1 MFNDPILLET
11 ACGHNGNVNLL
22 KKLIDIAKNA
32 GAKQIKFQIFN
43 LEERAQ
49 NNSKEYKIFSPLVLR
64 DKEWNKTIN
73 YTKKKGLKVF
83 ADVYGDYSL
92 DLANKNNVD
101 GFKIHSEDF
110 FNSYFI
116 EKVINLNKPV
126 LINCGGTYK
135 SELYDLIS
143 FLSKKK
149 KLNKKIVLM
158 HGIQNFPTPIEGHS
172 LYEFKKLVENYKIFD
187 VSFGY
192 SDHIESN
199 NILSSILP
207 MIAFSLGASI
217 IEKHFTDDL
226 KKKRIDHHS
235 SMDQYQIKLF
245 IKNFNAIKNNLEPR
259 LNYLKNEKKYRNMF
273 KKSCVIN
280 KNKKKNEILK
290 IEDFKFIKDPKL
302 VHHHFSHNLVG
313 KKLLKN
319 VNNNSNISNKFL
331 DLKIGAII
339 TVRTSSVRYPKKALK
354 KINGVES
361 ISLLIRRIKKL
372 KNIQEIILATSTDKS
387 DSVLI
392 KLAKKENIKFFR
404 GSLDNVANRYYECA
418 KKFNLDHIVRVTG
431 DAIICDETMLDK
443 AVISHLDKN
452 ADVTF
457 IKNMPYGTAKEV
469 ISKKTLKIINQ
480 KSADKKAT
488 EYLEFFLENKKYFK
502 VNYIKSN
509 YRFNKNIRLT
519 LDFPEDRLLFDKI
532 YKHFK
537 DQNSDF
543 TLKDTLKLLKKKP
556 NLIKINSFIKPK
568 FLKSEI
574 NTSLKI

>member
-11 ACGHNGNVNLL
+11 ACGHNGNPILL
-22 KKLIDIAKNA
+22 HKLIDIAKNA

-49 NNSKEYKIFSPLVLR
+49 VNSKEYKIFSPLVLK
-64 DKEWNKTIN
+64 DKEWKNVIE
-73 YTKKKGLKVF
+73 YTKKKRLKVF
-83 ADVYGDYSL
+83 ADIYGDYSL
-92 DLANKNNVD
+92 NLANKSNID

-116 EKVINLNKPV
+116 EKVINLKKPV
-126 LINCGGTYK
+126 LINCGGVFK

-143 FLSKKK
+143 YLHKKK
-149 KLNKKIVLM
+149 KLNKKIILM
-158 HGIQNFPTPIEGHS
+158 HGVQNFPTPIEGHS
-172 LYEFKKLVENYKIFD
+172 LYEFKKLIENYKLFN

-199 NILSSILP
+199 NTLSSILP
-207 MIAFSLGASI
+207 IIAYSLGASI

-235 SMDQYQIKLF
+235 SMDQHQIKLF
-245 IKNFNAIKNNLEPR
+245 IKNFNSIKNNLRPR
-259 LNYLKNEKKYRNMF
+259 LNYLKYEKKYRDMF
-273 KKSCVIN
+273 KKNCVVN
-280 KNKKKNEILK
+280 KDKKKNEILNS
-290 IEDFKFIKDPKL
+290 EDFKFIKDPKL
-302 VHHHFSHNLVG
+302 NHHQFSHNLVG
-313 KKLLKN
+313 RRLLKN
-319 VNNNSNISNKFL
+319 ISVNSIISNKFL

-339 TVRTSSVRYPKKALK
+339 TVRTSSVRYPQKALK

-361 ISLLIRRIKKL
+361 ICLLIRRIKKL
-372 KNIQEIILATSTDKS
+372 KNINEIILATSTDKS
-387 DSVLI
+387 DLALI
-392 KLAKKENIKFFR
+392 KLAKKENIKFFT
-404 GSLDNVANRYYECA
+404 GSLDDVANRYYECT
-418 KKFNLDHIVRVTG
+418 KKFDLDHIVRVTG

-443 AVISHLDKN
+443 AIISHLDKN

-457 IKNMPYGTAKEV
+457 IKNMPYGTAKEI
-469 ISKKTLKIINQ
+469 ISKQTLKIINE
-480 KSADKKAT
+480 KSIDKKAT

-502 VNYIKSN
+502 VNYIKSE
-509 YRFNKNIRLT
+509 YKFNKDIRLT

-532 YKHFK
+532 YKYFK

-543 TLKDTLKLLKKKP
+543 TLKDTLKLLKIRP

>member
-1 MFNDPILLET
+1 M
-11 ACGHNGNVNLL
+11 
-22 KKLIDIAKNA
+22 
-32 GAKQIKFQIFN
+32 
-43 LEERAQ
+43 
-49 NNSKEYKIFSPLVLR
+49 
-64 DKEWNKTIN
+64 
-73 YTKKKGLKVF
+73 
-83 ADVYGDYSL
+83 
-92 DLANKNNVD
+92 
-101 GFKIHSEDF
+101 
-110 FNSYFI
+110 
-116 EKVINLNKPV
+116 
-126 LINCGGTYK
+126 
-135 SELYDLIS
+135 
-143 FLSKKK
+143 
-149 KLNKKIVLM
+149 
-158 HGIQNFPTPIEGHS
+158 
-172 LYEFKKLVENYKIFD
+172 
-187 VSFGY
+187 
-192 SDHIESN
+192 
-199 NILSSILP
+199 
-207 MIAFSLGASI
+207 
-217 IEKHFTDDL
+217 
-226 KKKRIDHHS
+226 
-235 SMDQYQIKLF
+235 
-245 IKNFNAIKNNLEPR
+245 
-259 LNYLKNEKKYRNMF
+259 
-273 KKSCVIN
+273 
-280 KNKKKNEILK
+280 
-290 IEDFKFIKDPKL
+290 
-302 VHHHFSHNLVG
+302 
-313 KKLLKN
+313 
-319 VNNNSNISNKFL
+319 
-331 DLKIGAII
+331 
-339 TVRTSSVRYPKKALK
+339 
-354 KINGVES
+354 
-361 ISLLIRRIKKL
+361 
-372 KNIQEIILATSTDKS
+372 
-387 DSVLI
+387 LI

-488 EYLEFFLENKKYFK
+488 EYLEFLENKKYFK